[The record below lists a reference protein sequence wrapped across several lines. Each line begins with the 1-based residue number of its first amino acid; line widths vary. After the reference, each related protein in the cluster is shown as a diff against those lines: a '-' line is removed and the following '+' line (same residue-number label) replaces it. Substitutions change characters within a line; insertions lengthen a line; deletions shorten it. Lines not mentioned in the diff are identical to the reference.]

1 MTPANLLVLMS
12 DEHNPKFLGAAG
24 HPFIATPNLDALAA
38 RGTRFT
44 SAYTACPICVPARAS
59 FAVGRYVHDIGYWD
73 NADAY
78 EGAIPSWHHALRDAG
93 HRVVSIGK
101 LHFRGRKGDDHG
113 FSEEIVPMHIVD
125 GIGDVKGLIRER
137 IPTRKGGDKMARR
150 AGPGESP
157 YTVYDREIASRAQIW
172 LHEEAPKWR
181 DRPWVLFVSFVAPH
195 FPLTAPARWFYRY
208 WRQDLPLP
216 KLYAAAERPHHP
228 FIDDYAR
235 TVDYDPHFT
244 GPADV
249 KRAIAGYS
257 GLVSS
262 MDENVGDVLQA
273 LRDAG
278 LEDDTRVL
286 YTSDHG
292 DNVGARG
299 LWGKSTFYEESA
311 GVPLI
316 VAGPDVP
323 AGRVVSTPVSHIDCA
338 PTHPRGDRGAGARGR
353 SAATRRVA
361 VRGGRGCGAGAPGDL
376 ASITRSVPL
385 RARSCCASAGGSIAT
400 TSRIRRSSSTSRPIR
415 RNWPTSRR
423 MAGTPASSP
432 RASGACAP
440 SSIRKRSTRAPSGAS
455 RNCSPGMVAATR
467 PSRAATWASRRRPA
481 PRRKSTEATA
491 AAVVGDGRRH
501 RGVESAGRLAGR
513 LAARARRGVLG
524 RAHQELRSSRSFRNT
539 VRGSGL
545 SGRSGKASRSFA
557 ITVGLVRRKNVLISR
572 STASVE
578 TSALLG
584 ILARQPLEHLRGRF
598 RCRARGRA

>member
-38 RGTRFT
+38 RGTRFA

-113 FSEEIVPMHIVD
+113 FSEEIAPMHIVD
-125 GIGDVKGLIRER
+125 GIGDVKGLVRER
-137 IPTRKGGDKMARR
+137 IPTRKGGDKMALR

-157 YTVYDREIASRAQIW
+157 YSVYDREIASRAQIW
-172 LHEEAPKWR
+172 LHEEAPKWHA
-181 DRPWVLFVSFVAPH
+181 RPWVLFVSFVAPH

-208 WRQDLPLP
+208 WRQDMPLP

-228 FIDDYAR
+228 FTDDYAR

-273 LRDAG
+273 LHDAG
-278 LEDDTRVL
+278 LEDVTRVL

-299 LWGKSTFYEESA
+299 LWGKSTLYEESA

-316 VAGPDVP
+316 VAGPDVR

-338 PTHPRGDRGAGARGR
+338 PSFLEATGAPARVGGRPLPGASLFAVAEGAVPVRPVICEYHAIGSVAAAFMLRFGRWKYCHYVAYPPQLFDLEADPEELADLAQDGRYARIVAEGERRLRAELDPEEVDARAKRRQQELLARYGGREAALARGDLGF
-353 SAATRRVA
+353 TP
-361 VRGGRGCGAGAPGDL
+361 APG
-376 ASITRSVPL
+376 A
-385 RARSCCASAGGSIAT
+385 
-400 TSRIRRSSSTSRPIR
+400 
-415 RNWPTSRR
+415 
-423 MAGTPASSP
+423 
-432 RASGACAP
+432 AP
-440 SSIRKRSTRAPSGAS
+440 EI
-455 RNCSPGMVAATR
+455 
-467 PSRAATWASRRRPA
+467 
-481 PRRKSTEATA
+481 
-491 AAVVGDGRRH
+491 D
-501 RGVESAGRLAGR
+501 
-513 LAARARRGVLG
+513 
-524 RAHQELRSSRSFRNT
+524 
-539 VRGSGL
+539 
-545 SGRSGKASRSFA
+545 
-557 ITVGLVRRKNVLISR
+557 
-572 STASVE
+572 
-578 TSALLG
+578 
-584 ILARQPLEHLRGRF
+584 
-598 RCRARGRA
+598 